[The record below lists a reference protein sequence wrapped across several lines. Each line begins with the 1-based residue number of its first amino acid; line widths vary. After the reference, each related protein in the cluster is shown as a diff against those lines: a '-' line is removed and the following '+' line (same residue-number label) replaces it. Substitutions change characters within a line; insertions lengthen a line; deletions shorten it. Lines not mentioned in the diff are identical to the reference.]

1 MTISAKDPFA
11 EFKGKQRLTESEVKL
26 LLRRLNDGKID
37 PHKLR
42 RGGYSLTPD
51 QVEKGRKWLV
61 SRWITPK
68 GVERKNSPFGYR
80 EKDVLKHF
88 KTIRLSD
95 ATDISRYGSSRPF
108 YVPVYE
114 VTGGGDGFVY
124 YISGGEINIVG

>member
-1 MTISAKDPFA
+1 MAPAKDPFA

-26 LLRRLNDGKID
+26 LLKRLNDGKID
-37 PHKLR
+37 SHQFRL
-42 RGGYSLTPD
+42 GGYSLTPD
-51 QVEKGRKWLV
+51 QVEKGRKWLL

-88 KTIRLSD
+88 KALRLAD
-95 ATDISRYGSSRPF
+95 VTDISHYGSSRRF

-114 VTGGGDGFVY
+114 ATGAGDGFLY
-124 YISGGEINIVG
+124 YIAGGEINIVG